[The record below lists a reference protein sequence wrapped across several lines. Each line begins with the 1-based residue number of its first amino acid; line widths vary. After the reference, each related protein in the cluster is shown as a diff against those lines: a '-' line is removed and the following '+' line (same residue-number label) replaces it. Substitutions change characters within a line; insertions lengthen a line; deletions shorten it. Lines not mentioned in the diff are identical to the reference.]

1 MRTFISIAAGIV
13 LLVIARQSVFTV
25 DRTEYAYLTQFGRPV
40 ATYDGALADDAGLHL
55 KLPWP
60 VQSVIRLD
68 HRLQHFD
75 LLGAELLTQD
85 PHGNTIDKT
94 LTIDAY
100 VCWRVA
106 DKDGVDQ
113 FIRAVGTPE
122 QAQILLRQ
130 QVSGE
135 LGAAVARME
144 LDDLISTQPGRVDKN
159 RTLLRD
165 RLLDGKG
172 FRGEPTLAG
181 PGLRKRALD
190 EYGIEIQDIRVR
202 RINHPP
208 AVSDAIFARIRSER
222 GKKVADYES
231 MGKKEAED
239 IRTEAERKSREMVAE
254 ARAEEARIKGQA
266 DADADRIRNEAFQKD
281 PEFYA
286 FLKKLEEYQRILGD
300 RSVLLLSTHRALF
313 DMLLQP
319 PKPSAPVKK
328 GEQ

>member
-1 MRTFISIAAGIV
+1 MRTFLLIAAGIV
-13 LLVIARQSVFTV
+13 LLVIARLSVFTV
-25 DRTEYAYLTQFGRPV
+25 DRTEYVYLTQFGRPV
-40 ATYDGALADDAGLHL
+40 ATYDGALAGDAGLHL

-85 PHGNTIDKT
+85 PNGNTIDKT

-130 QVSGE
+130 QVSSD

-144 LDDLISTQPGRVDKN
+144 LDDLVSTDPGRVDKN
-159 RTLLRD
+159 RKLLRD

-172 FRGEPTLAG
+172 IGGEPTLAG

-202 RINHPP
+202 RISHPP

-239 IRTEAERKSREMVAE
+239 IRTAAERKSREMVAE